1 MGPRRNA
8 ADSLCECLSRLG
20 VEVVFGVP
28 GTQSLTLYESL
39 RQARFRS
46 VTACSEAGALWMAN
60 GYYRA
65 TGRPGVAVTIGGPG
79 FALGLPGLAEARN
92 DSAAL
97 VHVVCTSDRK
107 SGKAYPLQDLDLAAV
122 SSAVAKTFRRISS
135 AETLWKEVADAF
147 HESLDGEPGPVVIE
161 FPASVAKAEAAPRG
175 PAEESPR
182 APAVAA
188 SSDAL
193 NRIVRKLADS
203 RRPVFLIGQGA
214 ADVSGDVVRLAE
226 SLNAAV
232 VTNCSGHGI
241 VPDSHRMLVCSDFS
255 GWGAD
260 LVNEL
265 FEAGDCI
272 AVLGCKLSHNG
283 SSGYELVIP
292 AERSI
297 RIDTSQE
304 ALDSNYR
311 VGIALRGDLRALVPA
326 ILDRVR
332 GPSRDADRWT
342 EREISAWKNRF
353 AERRRESVPNL
364 TRPCAPGVPDVSG
377 FFERLGAV
385 LGHDAIVVTD
395 CGMHQLLVRRS
406 MPVNRARG
414 FIAPS
419 DFQSVGFGIPAAIG
433 ARLGAPSRPV
443 VAIVGDG
450 GLAVTGFELLT
461 AVREGLD
468 LTVIVFCDGYLG
480 QIRTEQ
486 LKRYGVDFGT
496 ALGTMDIEKFA
507 GSLGARY
514 AEIRDEISV
523 ELGAALRG
531 NGVCVLGLPM
541 KDTPQLRAAVIERSV
556 KNRVRHFPGM
566 RKLRR
571 IARRARERFSSG

>member
-8 ADSLCECLSRLG
+8 SDSLCECLSRLG
-20 VEVVFGVP
+20 VEVLFGVP
-28 GTQSLTLYESL
+28 GNQSLTLYESM

-60 GYYRA
+60 GFYRA
-65 TGRPGVAVTIGGPG
+65 SGRPGVGVTVGGPG
-79 FALGLPGLAEARN
+79 FALGLPGLAEAMD

-97 VHVVCTSDRK
+97 VNVVCTSEGK
-107 SGKAYPLQDLDLAAV
+107 PGKAYQLQDLDLAAV

-135 AETLWKEVADAF
+135 PETLRKEVTDAF

-161 FPASVAKAEAAPRG
+161 FPASVAQADAAPRG
-175 PAEESPR
+175 PAEDSR
-182 APAVAA
+182 RSPAVAA
-188 SSDAL
+188 SSDTL
-193 NRIVRKLADS
+193 NRIVRKLAES

-214 ADVSGDVVRLAE
+214 ADASGDVIRLAE
-226 SLNAAV
+226 SLNAVV
-232 VTNCSGHGI
+232 VTNCSGHGV
-241 VPDSHRMLVCSDFS
+241 VPDSHRLLVCSDFS
-255 GWGAD
+255 GWGAG

-292 AERSI
+292 AEKSI
-297 RIDTSQE
+297 RVDTSQE
-304 ALDSNYR
+304 VLDSNYSAD
-311 VGIALRGDLRALVPA
+311 IALRGDLRNLVPS
-326 ILDRVR
+326 ILDGVR
-332 GPSRDADRWT
+332 GSRRGADGWT
-342 EREISAWKNRF
+342 ESKISAWKDRF
-353 AERRRESVPNL
+353 AERRRESVPNS
-364 TRPCAPGVPDVSG
+364 TKPDVAGVADVSG
-377 FFERLGAV
+377 FFERLGEILHEDTV
-385 LGHDAIVVTD
+385 VVTD
-395 CGMHQLLVRRS
+395 SGMHQVIARRS
-406 MPVNRARG
+406 LRVNRPRG
-414 FIAPS
+414 LIAPS

-433 ARLGAPSRPV
+433 AKLGAPSRPV

-496 ALGTMDIEKFA
+496 TLGTIDVEKFA
-507 GSLGARY
+507 GSVGAEY
-514 AEIRDEISV
+514 TAIRGEISAKLLAV
-523 ELGAALRG
+523 FQGS
-531 NGVCVLGLPM
+531 GVRVVGLPM
-541 KDTPQLRAAVIERSV
+541 QDTRQLRAAVMERSV
-556 KNRVRHFPGM
+556 KNRVRHFPGV

-571 IARRARERFSSG
+571 IARKAREWFS